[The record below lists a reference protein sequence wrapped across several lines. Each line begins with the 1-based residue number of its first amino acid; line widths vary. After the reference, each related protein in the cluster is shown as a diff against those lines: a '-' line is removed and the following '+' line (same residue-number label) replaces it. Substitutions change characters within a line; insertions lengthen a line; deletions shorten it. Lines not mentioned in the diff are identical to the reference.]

1 MSWKQC
7 QPMALHAAAGP
18 SPVGWRDL
26 ALLAI
31 FDIFLKVQQPSNV
44 TFVVKF
50 LLFLNHRDL
59 IKREVLLK
67 ISYVYIK
74 KQLRKKSKLKM
85 LYFLDPKWTKKKD

>member
-1 MSWKQC
+1 
-7 QPMALHAAAGP
+7 MALHAAAGP

-50 LLFLNHRDL
+50 LVFLNHRDL

-74 KQLRKKSKLKM
+74 NNCEKN
-85 LYFLDPKWTKKKD
+85 PN